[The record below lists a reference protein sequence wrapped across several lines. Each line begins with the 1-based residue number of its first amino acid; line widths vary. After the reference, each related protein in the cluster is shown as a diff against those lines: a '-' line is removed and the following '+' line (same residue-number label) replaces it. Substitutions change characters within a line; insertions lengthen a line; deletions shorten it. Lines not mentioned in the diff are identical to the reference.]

1 MSGVASTP
9 GSALRYR
16 PTLEAISR
24 LIEEQQTPTRC
35 CIVGISGFGGSGKT
49 TLAASLG
56 GRVGFPVLGADEF
69 ATAAALERSS
79 DWRGIERERLVHEV
93 IAPTRRGATE
103 LTYRSCRDW
112 EHFSSEPVTLSVERG
127 LIIEGVGLF
136 HPSLADAFDLALW
149 LDVDLELATARGIV
163 RDAAAPGSPAEAQ
176 WREVWMANEIDFLAR
191 FDPIGRADFVISPA

>member
-1 MSGVASTP
+1 MLHCRDLGLWGERQDDAGGV
-9 GSALRYR
+9 
-16 PTLEAISR
+16 
-24 LIEEQQTPTRC
+24 
-35 CIVGISGFGGSGKT
+35 
-49 TLAASLG
+49 LG

-79 DWRGIERERLVHEV
+79 DWRGIDRERLVHEV